1 MALPAEQRKKILK
14 VLMTSLLLDL
24 ISFTFILP
32 LFPSLLTFY
41 RNQDPSPNS
50 LLNRLFH
57 YLNAYKNSFAKPIDS
72 RYDIV
77 LLGGALGSLF
87 SFLQALA
94 APFIGHLSD
103 KHGRKTALLCSMVG
117 NTLSVALWVTATDFR
132 TFLASRIIGG
142 LSEGNVQ
149 LANAIATDISDPSQ
163 RGSTMALVGVC
174 FSIAFTCGPALGA
187 ALSNITTVAA
197 NPFATAAGV
206 SLLLIVAET
215 AYLYFCLAETHPR
228 FTKLVH
234 VSNTIEINNTTSQ
247 PPATTTRKAELK
259 THTNNPALLNLI
271 HLLFLLPFS
280 GLEFSLPFLT
290 ATFYVGSKSSPSA
303 LNGRLLSMMGLIA
316 SLLQG
321 TVVRRLP
328 PLKTVRIGVI
338 ACTVSF
344 FMLARVT
351 SLGGLYAAGGLLAIT
366 SATVV
371 TGLNSLGSFEA
382 QEENRGAVL
391 GRLRSWGQVGRA
403 AGPLLFC
410 SLFWWMGREV
420 AYMVGGCAML
430 VVCGGVFVLLKEP
443 VVGGRQGS
451 KKK

>member
-1 MALPAEQRKKILK
+1 MALAADQQKRILK

-41 RNQDPSPNS
+41 RNQDPSPTS

-57 YLNAYKNSFAKPIDS
+57 YLNAYKNAFAKPIDS

-77 LLGGALGSLF
+77 LLGGVMGSLF
-87 SFLQALA
+87 SLLQALA

-103 KHGRKTALLCSMVG
+103 KHGRRTALLCSMAG
-117 NTLSVALWVTATDFR
+117 NTISVALWVAATDFR
-132 TFLASRIIGG
+132 TFLASRIVGG

-149 LANAIATDISDPSQ
+149 MANAIATDISDVSQ
-163 RGSTMALVGVC
+163 RGSTMALVGAC
-174 FSIAFTCGPALGA
+174 FSVAFTCGPALGA
-187 ALSNITTVAA
+187 ALSNVTIVVA

-206 SLLLIVAET
+206 SFLLILVET
-215 AYLYFCLAETHPR
+215 VYLYLCLPETHPR
-228 FTKLVH
+228 LTKLSQAMSQ
-234 VSNTIEINNTTSQ
+234 SN
-247 PPATTTRKAELK
+247 ATKSTNEKRANSIPRK
-259 THTNNPALLNLI
+259 HTNSPVMLNLI
-271 HLLFLLPFS
+271 HFLFLLPFS

-290 ATFYVGSKSSPSA
+290 ATFYAGHKASPSA

-328 PLKTVRIGVI
+328 PLVTVRAGVL
-338 ACTVSF
+338 ACAISF
-344 FMLARVT
+344 FLLARVS
-351 SLGGLYAAGGLLAIT
+351 SLPGLYAAGGLLAVT

-382 QEENRGAVL
+382 QEGERGAVL

-410 SLFWWMGREV
+410 SLFWWAGREI
-420 AYMVGGCAML
+420 AYTTGGFVML
-430 VVCGGVFVLLKEP
+430 GVCVGVFTTLKSP
-443 VVGGRQGS
+443 PIASTAQ
-451 KKK
+451 KKKL

>member
-1 MALPAEQRKKILK
+1 MAVAADQRKKILK

-32 LFPSLLTFY
+32 LFPSLLSFY

-50 LLNRLFH
+50 LLNRVFH

-94 APFIGHLSD
+94 APFIGRLSD
-103 KHGRKTALLCSMVG
+103 QRGRKTALLYSMVG
-117 NTLSVALWVTATDFR
+117 NTLSVALWVAATDFR
-132 TFLASRIIGG
+132 TFLASRIVGG

-163 RGSTMALVGVC
+163 RGSTMALVGAC

-187 ALSNITTVAA
+187 FLSNITTVAA

-206 SLLLIVAET
+206 SLLLIVVET
-215 AYLYFCLAETHPR
+215 AYIYFCLPETHPR
-228 FTKLVH
+228 FTKLTH
-234 VSNTIEINNTTSQ
+234 TSSTTTSASKA
-247 PPATTTRKAELK
+247 PTSTSTPTPKRKQ
-259 THTNNPALLNLI
+259 HTNNPAILNAI
-271 HLLFLLPFS
+271 HFLFLLPFS

-290 ATFYVGSKSSPSA
+290 ATFYAGSQASPSA

-328 PLKTVRIGVI
+328 PLVTVRAGVL

-344 FMLARVT
+344 FMLARIS
-351 SLGGLYAAGGLLAIT
+351 SLSGLYAAGSLLAIT

-382 QEENRGAVL
+382 QESDRGAVL

-410 SLFWWMGREV
+410 SLFWWVGREIAYTTGGIAMVTVCV
-420 AYMVGGCAML
+420 A
-430 VVCGGVFVLLKEP
+430 VFTCLKSP
-443 VVGGRQGS
+443 NIPA
-451 KKK
+451 KA

>member
-1 MALPAEQRKKILK
+1 MAVAADQRKKILK

-50 LLNRLFH
+50 LLNRVFH

-87 SFLQALA
+87 SLLQALA
-94 APFIGHLSD
+94 APFIGRLSD
-103 KHGRKTALLCSMVG
+103 QRGRKTALLYSMVG
-117 NTLSVALWVTATDFR
+117 NTLSVALWVAATDFR
-132 TFLASRIIGG
+132 TFLASRIVGG

-163 RGSTMALVGVC
+163 RGSTMALVGAC

-187 ALSNITTVAA
+187 FLSNITTVAA

-206 SLLLIVAET
+206 SLLLIVVEI
-215 AYLYFCLAETHPR
+215 AYIYFCLPETHPR
-228 FTKLVH
+228 FTKLTH
-234 VSNTIEINNTTSQ
+234 TSSTTTSASKPSTSASTSTPKHKQ
-247 PPATTTRKAELK
+247 
-259 THTNNPALLNLI
+259 HTNNPAILNAI
-271 HLLFLLPFS
+271 HFLFLLPFS

-290 ATFYVGSKSSPSA
+290 ATFYAGSQASPSA

-328 PLKTVRIGVI
+328 PLVTVRAGVL

-344 FMLARVT
+344 FMLARVS
-351 SLGGLYAAGGLLAIT
+351 SLSGLYAAGSLLAIT

-382 QEENRGAVL
+382 QESDRGAVL

-410 SLFWWMGREV
+410 SLFWWVGREIAYTTGGIAMVTVCV
-420 AYMVGGCAML
+420 A
-430 VVCGGVFVLLKEP
+430 VFTCLKSP
-443 VVGGRQGS
+443 NIPA
-451 KKK
+451 KA